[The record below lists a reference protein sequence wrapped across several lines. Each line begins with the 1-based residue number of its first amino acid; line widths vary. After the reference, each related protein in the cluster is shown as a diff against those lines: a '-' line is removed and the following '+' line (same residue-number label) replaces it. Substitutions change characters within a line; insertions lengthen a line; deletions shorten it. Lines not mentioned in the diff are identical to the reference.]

1 MVLEGIMLSEIKS
14 DRERHILYV
23 LTYRRNLKKKKK
35 ELKDT
40 ENRLMVS
47 RGGGLGRA
55 KWMKGG

>member
-40 ENRLMVS
+40 ENILVVF
-47 RGGGLGRA
+47 RGGVGR
-55 KWMKGG
+55 